1 MKLEDIKGKMNTVD
15 SETNA
20 ALISEAD
27 THYLVNAVAKAASM
41 GPEETAFG
49 IAIICQ
55 KGGTSKKAQA
65 TVYAIINTKK
75 LDLALIRRVMTNN
88 KCKFTLRQW
97 ARTNA
102 NLIYDICSAYSI
114 ERDLSKKIG
123 RNHPEL
129 GLEEKIWMSN
139 FQMDNPDCPSNFKN
153 LLMAHYKGLF
163 PGKTSDN

>member
-1 MKLEDIKGKMNTVD
+1 MKFDDIKGKINSID

-27 THYLVNAVAKAASM
+27 TNYLVNAVAKAAIM
-41 GPEETAFG
+41 EPEEAAG
-49 IAIICQ
+49 AIAIICQ
-55 KGGTSKKAQA
+55 KGGTSKKAQG
-65 TVYAIINTKK
+65 TVYAIINSKK
-75 LDLALIRRVMTNN
+75 LDLALVRRVMNDH

-102 NLIYDICSAYSI
+102 NLIYEMCSAFSI
-114 ERDLSKKIG
+114 EGDLSKKIG

-129 GLEEKIWMSN
+129 GLEERVWMSN
-139 FQMDNPDCPSNFKN
+139 FQMDNPDCPANVKE

-163 PGKTSDN
+163 PGKTSE